1 MGEHRRTVKGLGG
14 VGMSKAAPNIPC
26 PWCSDQEQDEPNTHA
41 RIYQVAGDKY
51 RYRCPTCHTVFKLE
65 VE

>member
-1 MGEHRRTVKGLGG
+1 
-14 VGMSKAAPNIPC
+14 MSKAAPNIPC

-51 RYRCPTCHTVFKLE
+51 RYRCPTCHTTFKLE
-65 VE
+65 VD